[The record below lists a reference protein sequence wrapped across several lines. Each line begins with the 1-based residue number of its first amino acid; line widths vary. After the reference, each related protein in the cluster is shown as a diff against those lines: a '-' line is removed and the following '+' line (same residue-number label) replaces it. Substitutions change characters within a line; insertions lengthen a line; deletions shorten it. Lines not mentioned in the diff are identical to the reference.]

1 MFRRIREMWHK
12 IWDTLRIASRNGAV
26 PKAAPSVEEAILP
39 YDPEEWTIHPYELK
53 YMIDSGRDFV
63 LLDVREEWEYQLV
76 HIDRAVS
83 IPLGELLKRFSE
95 LSPIDEIVVY
105 CHHGMRSLDA
115 AFGTAPLREAMR
127 RVSQIL
133 CHISLIRL
141 NISCSHPRCKFL
153 KYYCHPQRWNDRKE
167 RFFFNSTINNRICFL
182 IPHFTESVLVH
193 IGMVI

>member
-115 AFGTAPLREAMR
+115 AHLLHQLGF
-127 RVSQIL
+127 
-133 CHISLIRL
+133 
-141 NISCSHPRCKFL
+141 K
-153 KYYCHPQRWNDRKE
+153 
-167 RFFFNSTINNRICFL
+167 
-182 IPHFTESVLVH
+182 SVLSVVGG
-193 IGMVI
+193 IDQWANEIDQNLQRY